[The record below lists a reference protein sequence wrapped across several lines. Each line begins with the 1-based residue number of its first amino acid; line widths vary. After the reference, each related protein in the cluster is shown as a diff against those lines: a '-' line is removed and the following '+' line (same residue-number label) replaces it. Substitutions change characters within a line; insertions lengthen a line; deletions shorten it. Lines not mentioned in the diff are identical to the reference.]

1 VVAAAVVCLS
11 VVADEMVRLLAQCL
25 DYTIT
30 ARPSAASVVQQ
41 LDGDGSSLTLG
52 VMAIEDDGMEET
64 HI

>member
-1 VVAAAVVCLS
+1 
-11 VVADEMVRLLAQCL
+11 MVRLLAQCL

-41 LDGDGSSLTLG
+41 LDGHGSSLTLG